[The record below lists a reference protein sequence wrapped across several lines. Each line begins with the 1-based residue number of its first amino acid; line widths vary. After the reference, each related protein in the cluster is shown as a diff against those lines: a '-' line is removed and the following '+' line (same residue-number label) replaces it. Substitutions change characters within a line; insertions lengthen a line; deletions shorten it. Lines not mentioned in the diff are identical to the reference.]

1 MHFRVYLFIFGCAA
15 SSLPHWL
22 FFGCSEGVLFSLAA
36 VQELLI
42 AVASRVAKRVL

>member
-42 AVASRVAKRVL
+42 AVASRVAKHVL